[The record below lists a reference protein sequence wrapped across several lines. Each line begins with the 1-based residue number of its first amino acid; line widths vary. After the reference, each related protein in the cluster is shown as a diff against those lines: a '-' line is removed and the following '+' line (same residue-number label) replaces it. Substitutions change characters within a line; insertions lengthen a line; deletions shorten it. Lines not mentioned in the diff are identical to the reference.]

1 MVNIIAAVS
10 NNGVIGIDNKLP
22 WHLPADLKHFK
33 ELTTGHTVVMGRK
46 TFESIGKPLPSRTNI
61 VLTRDRSFKHDG
73 VLVTH
78 DFNTIYN
85 LKKEVFVIGGKDI
98 YELFINEADK
108 LYITRVHAN
117 VHGDTYFPY
126 IPKHFELKSYRYR
139 RSDDK
144 NIYDIDFCVYVKQ
157 QKTIPA

>member
-1 MVNIIAAVS
+1 MVNIIAAIS
-10 NNGVIGIDNKLP
+10 KNGVIGIDNKLP

-73 VLVTH
+73 VLVAH

-85 LKKEVFVIGGKDI
+85 LKKEVFIIGGKDI
-98 YELFINEADK
+98 YELFINEAQR
-108 LYITRVHAN
+108 LYITRIHATI
-117 VHGDTYFPY
+117 HGDTYFPY
-126 IPKHFELKSYRYR
+126 IPNHFELKSYKYR
-139 RSDDK
+139 KSDDK
-144 NIYDIDFCVYVKQ
+144 NIYDIDFCVYEKIH
-157 QKTIPA
+157 KNTM